1 MWKQDSAP
9 AHKAKR
15 TQEWLKSNAFT
26 FVPFSSWPHS
36 SPDLNRVIEENVC
49 TNQSN
54 YIFRVHGYKNLRRE
68 MRASTEEM
76 DWQSKYRSS
85 PDRIIT
91 PVCVL
96 RNSIV
101 GYTSERVCGNN
112 WRHDF
117 VPSSV
122 RFSVATPRNPYLTRT
137 FRYMGM
143 HRSVDL

>member
-1 MWKQDSAP
+1 MSTGFWPQSPSLTAMKYMRYSSGTEKFEP
-9 AHKAKR
+9 GVLYRSHMNMEAH
-15 TQEWLKSNAFT
+15 
-26 FVPFSSWPHS
+26 
-36 SPDLNRVIEENVC
+36 
-49 TNQSN
+49 
-54 YIFRVHGYKNLRRE
+54 VHGYKNLRRE